1 MKSIAFKA
9 GFDFLFDSLF
19 MFCTYSASL
28 SRRLPMD
35 NRLNKIRKEMNL
47 LREEMRRA
55 EAVMHDAIA
64 RDQDSTKAAARVLEM
79 RMQLAARVA
88 EWTALGGLAI
98 LPTVEERLKE
108 KREPLA
114 RPRLYVVPIRKA
126 PAPVK
131 ASHKAAVP
139 KARKR
144 LRLVARV

>member
-1 MKSIAFKA
+1 
-9 GFDFLFDSLF
+9 
-19 MFCTYSASL
+19 
-28 SRRLPMD
+28 MD

-64 RDQDSTKAAARVLEM
+64 RDQDSTEAAVRVLEM
-79 RMQLAARVA
+79 RMQLAAGVA

-114 RPRLYVVPIRKA
+114 RPRLYGVPIRKA
-126 PAPVK
+126 AAPVK